1 MAAALPGLPRARLLA
16 SAVGVMKRTLLPLNA
31 LRVYDAAARHLSF
44 TKAAD
49 ELAVTPAAVGQQIRA
64 LEDHLGTVLFRRTS
78 KGLELTEEGCAG
90 LDALRD
96 GFLRFEESVAA
107 MQAGQ
112 AVDRYAIGAPRGM
125 LENWLAPR
133 LAAFQADNP
142 GVRFQLREREKADF
156 SEANLDLAIWL
167 AEGPGDCPGE
177 QISQPRWVRVAPVDA
192 PHAEGRTIGWPG
204 DGRSDAEGG
213 DTEGGDVEPCIAV
226 GSAGQAL
233 ACVIAGMGSARLPHA
248 LAVDAIGAGSVR
260 VAEGPLDGRRSY
272 WLVAPPPQWRQ
283 KKVRA
288 LVAYLLQTV

>member
-1 MAAALPGLPRARLLA
+1 
-16 SAVGVMKRTLLPLNA
+16 MKRTLLPLNA

-78 KGLELTEEGCAG
+78 KGLELTEEGEAG
-90 LDALRD
+90 LDSLRD

-112 AVDRYAIGAPRGM
+112 AVDRYALGAPRGI
-125 LENWLAPR
+125 LESWLAPR
-133 LAAFQADNP
+133 LAAFQAEHPNS
-142 GVRFQLREREKADF
+142 RFQLRERERADF

-167 AEGPGDCPGE
+167 AEGPGEYPGE
-177 QISQPRWVRVAPVDA
+177 QLTQPQWVTVAPKDSPQA
-192 PHAEGRTIGWPG
+192 QGRRIGWPG
-204 DGRSDAEGG
+204 DGWTDAPESEG
-213 DTEGGDVEPCIAV
+213 EPCIAV

-233 ACVIAGMGSARLPHA
+233 ACVVAGMGAARLPHA
-248 LAVDAIGAGSVR
+248 LAAEAIAAGSVT
-260 VAEGPLDGRRSY
+260 VTAGPDAGRRSY
-272 WLVAPPPQWRQ
+272 WLLAPPPQWRQ

-288 LVAYLLQTV
+288 LVAWLTAAA